1 MSCFHILPFLIAVLG
16 FGLES
21 LIWAWHRTSQRRK
34 GETDMNIYNIV
45 LFLPDPTLA
54 HCSGAFHA
62 MLHLRKG
69 GMAS

>member
-1 MSCFHILPFLIAVLG
+1 
-16 FGLES
+16 
-21 LIWAWHRTSQRRK
+21 
-34 GETDMNIYNIV
+34 MNIYNIV